1 MAQQLSH
8 FWPQFSTGW
17 WLWALALLAL
27 VLLVWLLTLFES
39 APRYG
44 LKSPL
49 TKAEARFFSVLLEV
63 VPEFHIFPQVGFSAF
78 LEVPRNVKNHMKYFA
93 KISQKRCD
101 FLLCDDELNPVLIV
115 ELDDWSHTDLQKDAD
130 RDALPASAGLPTLR
144 VRWSKKSS
152 PQELREAIFSS
163 FRRR

>member
-1 MAQQLSH
+1 MGVQALQLPNSLPTSW
-8 FWPQFSTGW
+8 WP
-17 WLWALALLAL
+17 LAAALAAL
-27 VLLVWLLTLFES
+27 VLLVWLLSLFES

-49 TKAEARFFSVLLEV
+49 TKAEARFFAVLLEV
-63 VPEFHIFPQVGFSAF
+63 VPELHVFPQVGFSAF
-78 LEVPRNVKNHMKYFA
+78 LEVPRNVKNHMRYFA

-101 FLLCDDELNPVLIV
+101 FLLCDKELRPLLIV

-152 PQELREAIFSS
+152 AAELREAIFSS
-163 FRRR
+163 LRRG